1 METGYQLE
9 VLGNQITVSLQN
21 GGRETVESRPF
32 PEPFLQW
39 QAAARMKMFDLLQQS
54 GAQHART
61 MPGHLPTLATL
72 GGGALFPVN
81 LTTRGL
87 GVLPKESLL
96 ADITE
101 KFIRA
106 REQAAD
112 LSAEESLSARVDA
125 IRAFY
130 GDAQNFDPYLL
141 GGLEIFE
148 GQTARN
154 IAQNPFVSLLYSGEA
169 PVFPSYQF
177 NGVMRVVPDADPY
190 YRFLLAARE
199 LFAFDA
205 FHVHQIRYPFG
216 YLFYLVEE
224 KNKTPFSRKPS

>member
-1 METGYQLE
+1 MESGYRFDIQN
-9 VLGNQITVSLQN
+9 NQITITFQN
-21 GGRETVESRPF
+21 ESRETVEFKPF
-32 PEPFLQW
+32 PDPFMQW
-39 QAAARMKMFDLLQQS
+39 QASARMKMFDLLQQS
-54 GAQHART
+54 GAERARS
-61 MPGHLPTLATL
+61 MPGHLPTLATS
-72 GGGALFPVN
+72 GSGQFPIN
-81 LTTRGL
+81 LSTRGL
-87 GVLPKESLL
+87 GVLPKQSLL
-96 ADITE
+96 AEITAL
-101 KFIRA
+101 FTRA
-106 REQAAD
+106 REKAGD
-112 LSAEESLSARVDA
+112 VSAEESLSARVDA

-177 NGVMRVVPDADPY
+177 NGVMRIVPEDDPY
-190 YRFLLAARE
+190 YKFLLAARE

-205 FHVHQIRYPFG
+205 FHIHQIRYRFG